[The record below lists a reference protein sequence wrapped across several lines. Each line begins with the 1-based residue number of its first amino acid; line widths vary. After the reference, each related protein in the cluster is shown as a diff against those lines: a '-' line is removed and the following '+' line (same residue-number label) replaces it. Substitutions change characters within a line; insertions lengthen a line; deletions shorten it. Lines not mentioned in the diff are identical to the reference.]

1 MLSMHHDYTKRIVC
15 VNTLCVA
22 PRASSYTM
30 TSQHERLRLAREAAG
45 FPTAAEAARA
55 MHVNE
60 TAYYNHENGWRGLTR
75 KAADYARF
83 FNVSADWILT
93 GRGDMTAAHKAAL
106 QIPVMGK
113 VGAGAVVD
121 MPFEVIGEQALDHL
135 AVELDGD
142 FALQV
147 EGDSMYPRFMES
159 EWLIVDGHPLNP
171 RRLVGSYAVVQ
182 IEEQGNRLVKML
194 KNGTRPN
201 LFTLWSHNAPEIV
214 DARILTAWRI
224 KCVWCR

>member
-1 MLSMHHDYTKRIVC
+1 MPT
-15 VNTLCVA
+15 
-22 PRASSYTM
+22 P
-30 TSQHERLRLAREAAG
+30 HERLRRAREKAGFATAREAA
-45 FPTAAEAARA
+45 EAMR
-55 MHVNE
+55 VNQ

-93 GRGDMTAAHKAAL
+93 GRGDMEARQSTAL

-121 MPFEVIGEQALDHL
+121 MPFEVVGEQALDEL

-142 FALQV
+142 FALEV
-147 EGDSMYPRFMES
+147 SGDSMYPRFMEG
-159 EWLIVDGHPLNP
+159 EWLVVEGKPLNP
-171 RRLVGSYAVVQ
+171 RVLIGHYAVVQ
-182 IEEQGNRLVKML
+182 MENEGNRLVKML
-194 KNGTRPN
+194 KKGTRPN

-214 DARILTAWRI
+214 DTRILTAWRI